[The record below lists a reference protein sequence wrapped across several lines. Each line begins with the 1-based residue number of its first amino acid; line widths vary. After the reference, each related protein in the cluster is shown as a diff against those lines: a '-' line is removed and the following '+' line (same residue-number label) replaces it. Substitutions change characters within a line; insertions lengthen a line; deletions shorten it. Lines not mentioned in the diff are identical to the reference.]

1 TAVIPAPTPPAP
13 VAPPAPPKPV
23 SHEAGVVC
31 PNSDKVRASM
41 TYPEEAQ
48 ENNITGD
55 VLISFV
61 VDPQGHVTDE
71 KVEKSAD
78 PLLDRAAFNAVKRFN
93 CISQGQPVRVQVPF
107 SFNLN

>member
-1 TAVIPAPTPPAP
+1 
-13 VAPPAPPKPV
+13 V
-23 SHEAGVVC
+23 SELGQGARQHDV
-31 PNSDKVRASM
+31 S
-41 TYPEEAQ
+41 EEAQ

-61 VDPQGHVTDE
+61 VDPQGLTDE
-71 KVEKSAD
+71 VEVGG